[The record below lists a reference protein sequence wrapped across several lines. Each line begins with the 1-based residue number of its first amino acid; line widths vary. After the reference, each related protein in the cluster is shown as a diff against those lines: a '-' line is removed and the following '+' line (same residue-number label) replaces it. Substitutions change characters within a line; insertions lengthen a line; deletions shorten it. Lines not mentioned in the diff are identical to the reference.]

1 MFYPE
6 GARGASLVTILLTK
20 LEFLREVLGTV
31 VTGAQRTFEMIEMD
45 GGVDSLDSVSLG
57 SWGDHGRL
65 SEIAAV
71 TLWGWARRAHVTEIF
86 IISCG

>member
-1 MFYPE
+1 M
-6 GARGASLVTILLTK
+6 GLLHPRWTA
-20 LEFLREVLGTV
+20 LREILGIF
-31 VTGAQRTFEMIEMD
+31 VTGARRTFEVSEMG

-71 TLWGWARRAHVTEIF
+71 TLWGWAQRAHVTEIF
-86 IISCG
+86 IGSWG